1 MDRPAFRTLDAA
13 LIRVAAY
20 PEKLALPAWPDLTQN
35 DVQGWVTWL
44 EQVWSLENVVSVVQV
59 ASPDLARRITEL
71 CEDAS
76 AFKPR
81 QVRRA
86 TEALVR
92 YLLRWTSRAT
102 PFGQFAG
109 IAPITVA
116 EHTSVEWGGR
126 HVPVSRPD
134 AGWLADLI
142 RDLEARPEVLR
153 QLPVMANDL
162 GFARGGDWIVPCQH
176 LNDGSVSD
184 VVIRHTAAVRVAL
197 QESQSPICFGDL
209 TTKLCAESPQ
219 TLRSV
224 VEDMLAE
231 LVRQR
236 MLVTS
241 LHPPTTVTDPAAYL
255 AAQLDGLDGVPQN
268 LWTGQHSAVD
278 LRLDCAISLPPAVL
292 REAEAAASALV
303 RLAPPRPAWDAY
315 HSAFL
320 ERYGPGGLV
329 GVRQLVNPDTGL
341 GYPAGYRGS
350 LAKVTQ
356 PLLPRDATLAALAQ
370 RAALDGCAELV
381 LDDRM
386 LTELA
391 SHAGAPPPHTELR
404 FNLHAPTSAALDAG
418 TLALTVVSASRQAGT
433 SVGRFLHLLDPG
445 RREQFERAYAA
456 LPTGTPGALAV
467 QLSCPPLPART
478 RNLTLTPPVL
488 PLLSLGEHRSP
499 QASALHVDDLA
510 VTADAHRFYLMSLSR
525 GCPVEPLMLNAVDL
539 RHATHPLARFLCEIS
554 TARAA
559 PCTPFF
565 WGHLAQRFPFLPRV
579 RYGRTV
585 LSPARWNV
593 VAEDLPGKI
602 EPWQTWA
609 EAFEERR
616 QAHRIPD
623 FVQLGDDDVRIRL
636 DLTEPAHLALLRSDL
651 DRHGHA
657 ALTEGDT
664 EYGWIGGR
672 PHEIVI
678 PLARQTAPQPPS
690 RPLRRQTAHPEL
702 RHPPGISE
710 WLYAKVYGHP
720 DRQRDL
726 LTRLPELLSAWT
738 YGPPDGWWFLR
749 YDNPEPHLRVRFRLH
764 DADQYGPAA
773 RVFGAWAI
781 DMQREGLLRDFTLDT
796 YHPETGRFGT
806 GERLRAAEAV
816 FAADSALVIAALAT
830 GHHAQALVAAGYL
843 NIATGFLGSDG
854 LAWLV
859 EHVVSGR
866 GARLDRDVL
875 RQARHSPPALL
886 GFLERRRRALAGYR
900 AQLGW
905 EDVNVALTDL
915 LHLHHAR
922 LIGIDLDSE
931 RTCLRLA
938 RALAQKQAART
949 ERIEVTA

>member
-1 MDRPAFRTLDAA
+1 MDRPAFRALDAA

-20 PEKLALPAWPDLTQN
+20 PDELALPAWPDLTRD
-35 DVQGWVTWL
+35 DVQGWLTWL
-44 EQVWSLENVVSVVQV
+44 EQVWPLESVAAVVEV

-81 QVRRA
+81 QIQRA

-92 YLLRWTSRAT
+92 YLMRWTSRAT
-102 PFGQFAG
+102 PFGRFAG
-109 IAPITVA
+109 VAPVTVA
-116 EHTSVEWGGR
+116 DHASVEWGGR
-126 HVPVSRPD
+126 HIPISRPD
-134 AGWLADLI
+134 GEWLADLI
-142 RDLEARPEVLR
+142 HDLEARPTLLR
-153 QLPVMANDL
+153 QLQVMANDL
-162 GFARGGDWIVPCQH
+162 GFARGGDWVVPCLH

-184 VVIRHTAAVRVAL
+184 VVVRHTAAVRVAL
-197 QESQSPICFGDL
+197 QESRSPICFDDL
-209 TTKLCAESPQ
+209 VTMLCAESPR
-219 TLRSV
+219 TPPSV
-224 VEDMLAE
+224 VEGMLTE

-236 MLVTS
+236 VLITN
-241 LHPPTTVTDPAAYL
+241 LHPPATVTNPAAYL
-255 AAQLDGLDGVPQN
+255 ATQLDGLDGVPED
-268 LWTGQHSAVD
+268 LWTGQRSAVN

-320 ERYGPGGLV
+320 DRYGPDALV

-356 PLLPRDATLAALAQ
+356 PLLPRDAALAELAQ

-386 LTELA
+386 LNELA
-391 SHAGAPPPHTELR
+391 SHTGAPTPHTELR
-404 FNLHAPTSAALDAG
+404 FSLHAPTSAALDAG
-418 TLALTVVSASRQAGT
+418 TLTLTVVSASRQAGT
-433 SVGRFLHLLDPG
+433 SVGRFLHLLDPDQ
-445 RREQFERAYAA
+445 REQFERAYAA

-467 QLSCPPLPART
+467 QLSCPPLSART
-478 RNLTLTPPVL
+478 HNLTRTPGVL

-499 QASALHVDDLA
+499 QESALHVDDLA
-510 VTADAHRFYLMSLSR
+510 VTADAHRFFLMSLSR
-525 GCPVEPLMLNAVDL
+525 GCPVEPLMLNAVDP
-539 RHATHPLARFLCEIS
+539 RHGTHPLARFLCEIS

-565 WGHLAQRFPFLPRV
+565 WGHLAQRFPFFPRV

-593 VAEDLPGKI
+593 VAKDLPGRT

-609 EAFEERR
+609 EAFKERKE
-616 QAHRIPD
+616 AHHIPD
-623 FVQLGDDDVRIRL
+623 LVQLGDDDVRIRL
-636 DLTEPAHLALLRSDL
+636 NLAEPAHLALLRGDL
-651 DRHGHA
+651 DRHGRA
-657 ALTEGDT
+657 TLTEGDT

-678 PLARQTAPQPPS
+678 PLARQAAPQPPS
-690 RPLRRQTAHPEL
+690 RPLRRQTAHPEPC
-702 RHPPGISE
+702 HPPGVSE

-720 DRQRDL
+720 DRQHDL

-738 YGPPDGWWFLR
+738 YGPADGWWFLR
-749 YDNPEPHLRVRFRLH
+749 YDTPEPHLRVRFRLH

-773 RVFGAWAI
+773 RGFGAWAI
-781 DMQREGLLRDFTLDT
+781 DRRRERLLRDFALDT

-816 FAADSALVIAALAT
+816 FAADSAVVIAELTT
-830 GHHAQALVAAGYL
+830 GHHGQALVAAGYL
-843 NIATGFLGSDG
+843 DIATGFLGTDG

-859 EHVVSGR
+859 EHVAPGR

-875 RQARHSPPALL
+875 WQARHSPPAPLER
-886 GFLERRRRALAGYR
+886 LERRRTALAEYR
-900 AQLGW
+900 AHLGW
-905 EDVNVALTDL
+905 DEVNVALADL

-922 LIGIDLDSE
+922 VIGIDLDSE

-938 RALAQKQAART
+938 RALAQEQAART
-949 ERIEVTA
+949 ERVGISA